1 MWCNEHLEI
10 IVSLLIKLKL
20 DYSKML
26 LLLLLLLLLKQV
38 LECSKRVRDKHTL
51 RTATHCS

>member
-1 MWCNEHLEI
+1 MCCNEHLEI

-26 LLLLLLLLLKQV
+26 LLLKQV

-51 RTATHCS
+51 RTETHCS